1 VDGRS
6 LPKEGGGMKRYRG
19 IKYSFRPKS
28 YWGED
33 NILQALLRDVKGAE
47 RRKMI
52 KTYYEQGNFQELEES
67 FSKASLSDEERFRLA
82 SIHPMFMGGEY
93 LPDCQAGETEIARIT
108 LRSTTQDVISIRAKK
123 EDGLLWY
130 SVADEYDQ
138 NEYSLLPIC
147 SKKPFSLKEL
157 IELLDSSSQVGGYSG
172 GLSLSYINSNA
183 EAGMDR
189 ESLED
194 FTTISSEIYPQLEK
208 HYNRVF
214 ADWVAEEQEEEVSL

>member
-1 VDGRS
+1 
-6 LPKEGGGMKRYRG
+6 MKRYRG

-33 NILQALLRDVKGAE
+33 NVLQALLRDVKGAE

-52 KTYYEQGNFQELEES
+52 KAYYDEGNFQELEEA
-67 FSKASLSDEERFRLA
+67 FTKASLSDEERFRLA
-82 SIHPMFMGGEY
+82 SIHPTFMGGEY
-93 LPDCQAGETEIARIT
+93 LPDCEAGETEIARIT

-147 SKKPFSLKEL
+147 SKKPFSLKEV
-157 IELLDSSSQVGGYSG
+157 IELLDSSSQGGGYSG
-172 GLSLSYINSNA
+172 GLSLSYNNSNA

-189 ESLED
+189 QSLED

-208 HYNRVF
+208 HYDRVF
-214 ADWVAEEQEEEVSL
+214 ADWVAEEQEEEFIL

>member
-1 VDGRS
+1 
-6 LPKEGGGMKRYRG
+6 MKRYRG

-33 NILQALLRDVKGAE
+33 NVLQALLRDVKGAE

-52 KTYYEQGNFQELEES
+52 KAYYDEGNFQELEEA
-67 FSKASLSDEERFRLA
+67 FTKASLSDEERFRLA
-82 SIHPMFMGGEY
+82 SIHPTFMGGEY
-93 LPDCQAGETEIARIT
+93 LPDCEAGETEIARIT

-147 SKKPFSLKEL
+147 SKKPFTLKEL
-157 IELLDSSSQVGGYSG
+157 IELLDSSSQGGGYSG
-172 GLSLSYINSNA
+172 GLSLSYNNSNA

-189 ESLED
+189 QSLED

-208 HYNRVF
+208 HYDRVF
-214 ADWVAEEQEEEVSL
+214 ADWVAEEQEEEFIL